1 MNQGKPSTWIWL
13 LVLSSP
19 VSSLATMVSWDT
31 FRTTFPLFALII
43 PEHYRLFLEGFLNSY
58 RDTGFLP
65 KWLAPDERGM
75 MPGTL
80 LDGTIADSACKDMAP
95 DLEVEFLQAMLETAT
110 KSDPLGINGRH
121 GLAQYQRTGLPL
133 YRPPRK
139 C

>member
-1 MNQGKPSTWIWL
+1 MD
-13 LVLSSP
+13 
-19 VSSLATMVSWDT
+19 LATGTVKPGVPFSNNGFWDT

-43 PEHYRLFLEGFLNSY
+43 PEHYHRFLEGFLNSY

-80 LDGTIADSACKDMAP
+80 LDGIIADSACKDMAP
-95 DLEVEFLQAMLETAT
+95 DLEEELLQAMLETAS
-110 KSDPLGINGRH
+110 KSDPRH
-121 GLAQYQRTGLPL
+121 QWPPRTSPIPRTGLPL

-139 C
+139 RQPHPRLRL